1 VVHVSEPHFSFDI
14 VKGFAVVGQHA
25 EKRCTSGAGSAEDKE
40 LRLTVSSI
48 ARAECGFTYHFAR
61 FYLAADIM

>member
-1 VVHVSEPHFSFDI
+1 VVHVSEPHFPFDF
-14 VKGFAVVGQHA
+14 VKGLAVIGQHA
-25 EKRCTSGAGSAEDKE
+25 EKRCTSSAGSAEDKE

-48 ARAECGFTYHFAR
+48 ARAEFGFTYHFAR